1 LLFLLLKYCSYS
13 FILFLTYI
21 LFVFGVKEIEKYE
34 KENNVHDAPETSI
47 DEVIGMFFTVIL
59 SYPLLNINNNTILS
73 IQLVILLIL
82 FRIFDILKPGIINFI
97 DKKINNSFGV
107 IADDIIAG
115 FYSAMI
121 FTFFSALFFNN

>member
-1 LLFLLLKYCSYS
+1 MLFLLLKYCSYS